1 MYTERTYGSRRV
13 DYERMVAVSAK
24 RSVEIFSA
32 SCPLCDELV
41 QKIEQAACPSC
52 DVVVLDM
59 NDVAVAER
67 AKRLG
72 VRSLP
77 SVAIDGELASCCH
90 EGGPDLEV
98 LRRAGLGEAI

>member
-1 MYTERTYGSRRV
+1 MGS
-13 DYERMVAVSAK
+13 K

-59 NDVAVAER
+59 NDTAVAER

-72 VRSLP
+72 VRLLP

-90 EGGPDLEV
+90 GGGPDLEF
-98 LRRAGLGEAI
+98 LRHAGLASSHEPTARIDVGIGN